1 MEGVTT
7 VARIKRGVV
16 SRRRHNKLLS
26 LTKGQRASKHK
37 LIRRAHEA
45 MVHSLNYAFFH
56 RRERK
61 GDMRR
66 LWITRINAA
75 ARINGVSYSQLVS
88 SMDSAGIELNRKLLA
103 DMAVKDPGAFADVV
117 KTAVKAE

>member
-1 MEGVTT
+1 M
-7 VARIKRGVV
+7 ARVKRGVV
-16 SRRRHNKLLS
+16 SRRRHNKLLE

-45 MVHSLNYAFFH
+45 MVHSLNYAYFH

-66 LWITRINAA
+66 IWICRINAA
-75 ARINGVSYSQLVS
+75 AKANGVTYSQLIY
-88 SMDSAGIELNRKLLA
+88 SMDAAGIEVNRKILA
-103 DMAVKDPGAFADVV
+103 DMAVKDPSAFSDIV
-117 KTAVKAE
+117 KTATKAK

>member
-1 MEGVTT
+1 M
-7 VARIKRGVV
+7 ARVKRGVV

-37 LIRRAHEA
+37 LVRRAHEA
-45 MVHSLNYAFFH
+45 MVHSLNYAYFH

-66 LWITRINAA
+66 MWITRINAA
-75 ARINGVSYSQLVS
+75 ARINGISYSQLIF
-88 SMDSAGIELNRKLLA
+88 SMEAAGIELNRKLLA
-103 DMAVKDPGAFADVV
+103 DMAVKDPGAFAEMV
-117 KTAVKAE
+117 KTAVKAK

>member
-1 MEGVTT
+1 M
-7 VARIKRGVV
+7 ARVKRGVV

-37 LIRRAHEA
+37 LVRRAHEA
-45 MVHSLNYAFFH
+45 MVHSLSYAYFH

-66 LWITRINAA
+66 MWITRINAA
-75 ARINGVSYSQLVS
+75 ARANGISYSQLVF
-88 SMDSAGIELNRKLLA
+88 SMDAAGIELNRKLLA
-103 DMAVKDPGAFADVV
+103 DMAIKDPGAFTEMV
-117 KTAVKAE
+117 KTAVKAK